1 MKFMQYIVLM
11 VPTNKANQGLINL
24 ELPTEMRNA
33 KSAGLH
39 LLAVSEVIDLINS
52 EDAYAIEQASKQ
64 TTAVSKLVEAGI
76 QAISSGGSVH
86 YFGAGTSGRL
96 ATQDAAEL
104 YPTFHS
110 LAGVVV
116 AHMAGGQAALLT
128 SVENA
133 EDDVEAGRTGAMA
146 LGAGDLAIGLAASGR
161 TPYVGGALEQA
172 RSNGAKTGLI
182 SCVPEPQLSIYSD
195 ITIAGDTGPEILT
208 GSTRLKAATFQK
220 AVLSSFSTA
229 MMVGLGK
236 TYSNLMV
243 SMVATNEK
251 LHSRSIRILMEG
263 SGVSEETAIR
273 ILEDSSGDLKQ
284 ALTSAISGKSPES
297 VAPVLKEAGG
307 VVQRALELIN
317 KK

>member
-1 MKFMQYIVLM
+1 M
-11 VPTNKANQGLINL
+11 VQTNRPNQDLINL

-33 KSAGLH
+33 KSTDLH
-39 LLAVSEVIDLINS
+39 LLAASEVIDLINA
-52 EDAYAIEQASKQ
+52 EDAFAIEQAGKQ
-64 TTAVSKLVEAGI
+64 TQAVSELVAAGI
-76 QAISSGGSVH
+76 KAISNGGSVH

-110 LAGVVV
+110 PPGVVV
-116 AHMAGGQAALLT
+116 AHMAGGQSALLT

-133 EDDVEAGRTGAMA
+133 EDDVEAGRSDASK
-146 LGAGDLAIGLAASGR
+146 LGPNDLAIGLAASGR

-172 RSNGAKTGLI
+172 RLLGATTALI
-182 SCVPEPQLSIYSD
+182 ACVPNPQLANFSD
-195 ITIAGDTGPEILT
+195 ITIAGDTGPEVLT

-263 SGVSEETAIR
+263 SGVSEEEAVR
-273 ILEDSSGDLKQ
+273 ILEAASGDLKL
-284 ALTSAISGKSPES
+284 ALTSAISGQSPEA
-297 VAPVLKEAGG
+297 VAPAYTQAGG
-307 VVQRALELIN
+307 VVQKALEIIN
-317 KK
+317 DK